1 MSFFIRLSV
10 DNLLEHIVVMKK
22 KEIYMHDA
30 EFNQWSGKDR
40 FYIAK
45 NSSPFLQELF
55 RMRCAVYLSLITAH
69 DNYHSYCYCMFIT
82 FSITLFFQI
91 HINGRREIEILVNS
105 ALVEFD
111 EQFMMDFQG
120 ATVIKYNN
128 TSKYSFIFNSGLSV
142 TIERVEDLLQF
153 MLLVPP
159 EFKGIFCMVF

>member
-91 HINGRREIEILVNS
+91 HINGRREIEIWLIALWWNS
-105 ALVEFD
+105 
-111 EQFMMDFQG
+111 M
-120 ATVIKYNN
+120 
-128 TSKYSFIFNSGLSV
+128 NSL
-142 TIERVEDLLQF
+142 
-153 MLLVPP
+153 
-159 EFKGIFCMVF
+159 